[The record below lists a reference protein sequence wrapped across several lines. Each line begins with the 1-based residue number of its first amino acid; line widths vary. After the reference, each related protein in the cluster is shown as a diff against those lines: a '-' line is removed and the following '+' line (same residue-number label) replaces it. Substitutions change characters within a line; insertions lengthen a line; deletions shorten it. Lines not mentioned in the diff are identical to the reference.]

1 MEYWHYVETTS
12 SGQPLLRENETDIF
26 IDQSVGLYHG
36 KSKIL
41 QRQRGRVFLTSQRII
56 YIDDSKPTQNSLG
69 LELDDLAHVDY
80 SSGFLTRSPRLI
92 LFFKDSSSKDALEK
106 RADAMCSNVVST
118 WVCPICMVSNETRG
132 EFAKDTL
139 PLPICV
145 NCGVPA
151 DYELT
156 RSSINSSNT
165 TNTTS
170 SDQSGSDS
178 DKNVCS
184 ACTFVNH
191 PQIGNCEICGH
202 RLPNASKVRSKLNK
216 LRSFHDS
223 RIHIELEKHSLS
235 KSKSSHSASSA
246 APSSSSSTATPTEFV
261 QLSFRKSDG
270 VLFSQA
276 TEKALEGI
284 LHEKNKHIF
293 NQNVVS
299 VNGIDVTE
307 TANGH
312 DRDNDVLFV
321 ETKLSRIGI
330 ASLEKSRE
338 NQLLNNDILFN
349 NALTDLNKLMSLATS
364 IERLYKNS
372 NIAMKKTTTN
382 FQDESTVNEP
392 KAKRPLLILDRDK
405 FLNKELFLDEIAR
418 EIYEFT
424 LSEFK
429 DSNND
434 NNNTNYM
441 IVTLVDLYAMYNK
454 SMRIGT
460 GLISP
465 MEMKEACERF
475 EHLGLNELRL
485 VKVNKRILCLTSEK
499 FDVVK
504 EKLVDLINENPGS
517 DLLKLTQILSSNNS
531 QSNWTLGILMEVLQS
546 CVDEGDLLIDKQL
559 SGIYYYKNSYWPPH
573 TQIMNA

>member
-1 MEYWHYVETTS
+1 METTS

-41 QRQRGRVFLTSQRII
+41 QRQRGRVFLTSQRVI

-312 DRDNDVLFV
+312 DCDNDVLFV

-382 FQDESTVNEP
+382 FQDESTINEP

>member
-12 SGQPLLRENETDIF
+12 SGQPLLRENEKDIF

-56 YIDDSKPTQNSLG
+56 YIDDAKPTQNSLG
-69 LELDDLAHVDY
+69 LELDDLAQVDY

-92 LFFKDSSSKDALEK
+92 LFFKNFSSRDALEK
-106 RADAMCSNVVST
+106 VANAANSNVVST
-118 WVCPICMVSNETRG
+118 WVCPICMVSNETQG
-132 EFAKDTL
+132 EFTADTL
-139 PLPICV
+139 PAPICI
-145 NCGVPA
+145 NCGVTA

-156 RSSINSSNT
+156 KSSINSSNT
-165 TNTTS
+165 AEQKSKFDGKPAS
-170 SDQSGSDS
+170 SSE
-178 DKNVCS
+178 NVCP

-202 RLPNASKVRSKLNK
+202 RLPNASKVRSKLSRLKN
-216 LRSFHDS
+216 LHDS
-223 RIHIELEKHSLS
+223 RIHIELEKHSLG
-235 KSKSSHSASSA
+235 KNKSSNSG
-246 APSSSSSTATPTEFV
+246 SSSLSLTTTPTAFA

-276 TEKALEGI
+276 TERALENI
-284 LHEKNKHIF
+284 LNKKNRHIF

-299 VNGIDVTE
+299 VNGVDMTKE
-307 TANGH
+307 ANGH
-312 DRDNDVLFV
+312 DYDSSIPFI
-321 ETKLSRIGI
+321 ETSLNRIGI

-372 NIAMKKTTTN
+372 NMTMKKTITN
-382 FQDESTVNEP
+382 FQDELIVNES
-392 KAKRPLLILDRDK
+392 KTKRPLLILDREK

-429 DSNND
+429 DLNND
-434 NNNTNYM
+434 DNITNYM
-441 IVTLVDLYAMYNK
+441 IITLVDLYAMYNK

-465 MEMKEACERF
+465 MEMREACERF

-504 EKLVDLINENPGS
+504 DKLVDLIGENPGS
-517 DLLKLTQILSSNNS
+517 DLLGLTQILSSNNS
-531 QSNWTLGILMEVLQS
+531 QSNWTLGILMEVLQN

-559 SGIYYYKNSYWPPH
+559 SGIYYYKNSCWPSH
-573 TQIMNA
+573 I